1 MQDLNI
7 TLVQPELVW
16 EDSSANLARLE
27 QMIRGSSEATE
38 VILLPEMFTTGF
50 SMRPEV
56 LAEDMQG
63 SAIQWMRRLAGER
76 KAILAGSLMI
86 REDDRYFNRL
96 IWMLPD
102 GQFGCYD
109 KRHCFGL
116 AGEPAHYSA
125 GRRRLIASVKG
136 WRVNLCICYDLRF
149 PVWSRQSVAP
159 GAERPE
165 YDLLVYVANW
175 PEVRIHAWRSLLVAR
190 AIENQCYVAGVNRV
204 GADGNGI
211 GHEGHSM
218 VVDPLGNILCEE
230 IGHEVLRTLRLDR
243 AHLEDVR
250 KRMPFWKDS
259 DRFTLH

>member
-1 MQDLNI
+1 MQDLTV
-7 TLVQPELVW
+7 TLVQSDLFW
-16 EDSSANLARLE
+16 EDRSANLASFE
-27 QMIRGSSEATE
+27 NKIRSIAEPTE
-38 VILLPEMFTTGF
+38 LVLLPEMFTTGF
-50 SMRPEV
+50 SMRPEA
-56 LAEDMQG
+56 LAEGMDG
-63 SAIQWMRRLAGER
+63 TGVEWMRRLAAER
-76 KAILAGSLMI
+76 RIILAGSMMM
-86 REDDRYFNRL
+86 RDGDRYYNRL

-116 AGEPAHYSA
+116 AGEPVHYST
-125 GRRRLIASVKG
+125 GRKRLIASAKG

-149 PVWSRQSVAP
+149 PVWSRQSTAL

-204 GADGNGI
+204 GPDGNGI
-211 GHEGHSM
+211 GHDGHSM

-230 IGHEVLRTLRLDR
+230 IGHEAIKTIRLDR
-243 AHLEDVR
+243 GHLENVR
-250 KRMPFWKDS
+250 KRMPFWRDA
-259 DRFTLH
+259 DAFTLH

>member
-63 SAIQWMRRLAGER
+63 SAVQWMRRLAGER
-76 KAILAGSLMI
+76 KVILAGSLMI

-116 AGEPAHYSA
+116 AGEPDHYSA

-149 PVWSRQSVAP
+149 PV
-159 GAERPE
+159 
-165 YDLLVYVANW
+165 
-175 PEVRIHAWRSLLVAR
+175 WRSLLVAR